1 MAVNFEFLDT
11 FDQKQVLIVDDDDFI
26 LGVLEKLLKLL
37 GIEQVLKAGNGGEAR
52 EVLEKHAVDL
62 LITDVQMPE
71 LDGLSLLKL
80 IRTGQTSA
88 PIFLPSIVVTNLE
101 DEDVL
106 ALALSLDVN
115 GFVQKPF
122 TTPML
127 IKRILVALSESFQEP
142 SGYPYEG
149 VVIESSRLQLDD
161 GGEVSLGSEANQVIA
176 AELGD
181 NVTLVSLF
189 QLKPDM
195 QVAEDIK
202 TQNGTLL
209 LPRGFRLNETRIHR
223 MWEIRDN
230 LEKRDFKIMTSWP
243 QN

>member
-11 FDQKQVLIVDDDDFI
+11 FDQKQVPIVDDDEFI

-161 GGEVSLGSEANQVIA
+161 GGEVLERSA
-176 AELGD
+176 ASAGA
-181 NVTLVSLF
+181 
-189 QLKPDM
+189 
-195 QVAEDIK
+195 QVAPPRFVLEPRALHVVQV
-202 TQNGTLL
+202 TSLVAVAREQSGRLL
-209 LPRGFRLNETRIHR
+209 SLLVQPVL
-223 MWEIRDN
+223 
-230 LEKRDFKIMTSWP
+230 
-243 QN
+243 